1 MTATRRVMLG
11 NCSNNWR
18 RACWMVAPVSM
29 ASSMRRTKG
38 GFEGFERFEGFE
50 GVKEF
55 EEFEEFEGLR
65 MDAMSSGKR
74 ISPRRT
80 GSFPLLCHSLTRL
93 STARK

>member
-1 MTATRRVMLG
+1 
-11 NCSNNWR
+11 
-18 RACWMVAPVSM
+18 MVAPVSM

-38 GFEGFERFEGFE
+38 GFE
-50 GVKEF
+50 EF
-55 EEFEEFEGLR
+55 EEFERLLPLVASEGSEEFEGFEGLR